1 MYIEIMDTTLRDGE
15 QTSGVAYTATEKLN
29 IAKMLLEEVKVDRIE
44 IASARISEG
53 EFEGASKI
61 IKWATDNGYIDRI
74 EILGF
79 VDDNRSLDWI
89 KQAGGKVVN
98 LLCKGSLKHV
108 QGQLRKTP
116 EEHVSDIKKVLA
128 SADRMGIRVNVY
140 FEDWSNGMRHSP
152 EYVFFLTESLKDE
165 KIDRYMLPDTLGVL
179 NPDEAYRYVKQMV
192 DRFPGKKFDLHAHND
207 YDLSV
212 ANCFSGIKAGA
223 TGIHVTVNGLGERAG
238 NTPLSSIVAL
248 LKDHL
253 QADFSVDETKLVGVS
268 KLVEV
273 FSGITVPKNKPVIGE
288 HVFTQ
293 TCGVHAD
300 GDNKGN
306 LYHNDLMPERFG
318 RTRKYALG
326 KTSGNASIRKNL
338 EELGI
343 ELDPEALRKV
353 TQRVVELGDKKE
365 NISTEDLPYIISDV
379 LGRELLPEKIKIRNY
394 YSSHVYNLKPVS
406 TLSIEIDGQVYEAT
420 STGDGQYDAF
430 MKAVKSI
437 YDQLGKKLPHLVDY
451 AISIPP
457 GGRTDAFV
465 ETIITWE
472 LDDRQFKTRGFES
485 DQQAAAITA
494 TLKMLNLIEGQRNA

>member
-1 MYIEIMDTTLRDGE
+1 MDTTLRDGE
-15 QTSGVAYTATEKLN
+15 QTSGVSYTAVEKLN

-44 IASARISEG
+44 VASARISEG
-53 EFEGASKI
+53 EFEAASKI
-61 IKWATDNGYIDRI
+61 VKWAKDNKLLNRI

-79 VDDNRSLDWI
+79 VDDNKSLDWI
-89 KQAGGKVVN
+89 NKAGGKVVN

-116 EEHVSDIKKVLA
+116 EEHVSDIKKTLA
-128 SADRMGIRVNVY
+128 YAQTLGIAVNVY
-140 FEDWSNGMRHSP
+140 FEDWSNGMRNSP
-152 EYVFFLTESLKDE
+152 DYVFFLVNALKDE
-165 KIDRYMLPDTLGVL
+165 KIERFMLPDTLGIL
-179 NPDEAYRYVKQMV
+179 NPDETFDYVKQMV
-192 DRFPGKKFDLHAHND
+192 EKFPGKKFDLHAHND

-212 ANCFSGIKAGA
+212 ANCFAGVKAGIS
-223 TGIHVTVNGLGERAG
+223 GLHVTVNGLGERAG
-238 NTPLSSIVAL
+238 NTPLSSVVAL

-253 QADFSVDETKLVGVS
+253 KADFSVDETTLFNVS

-273 FSGITVPKNKPVIGE
+273 FSGIGVPNNKPVIGE

-326 KTSGNASIRKNL
+326 KTSGNASIKKNL

-365 NISTEDLPYIISDV
+365 NITTEDLPYIISDV
-379 LGRELLPEKIKIRNY
+379 LGREMLVEKIKIRNY
-394 YSSHVYNLKPVS
+394 YSSHVYNLKPVA
-406 TLSIEIDGQVYEAT
+406 TLSIEIEGKVYEAT

-430 MKAVKSI
+430 MQAVKSI
-437 YDQLGKKLPHLVDY
+437 YDQLGKTLPLLIDY
-451 AISIPP
+451 KISIPP

-465 ETIITWE
+465 ETIITWG
-472 LDDRQFKTRGFES
+472 LGDWQFKTRGFES
-485 DQQAAAITA
+485 DQQEAAIKA
-494 TLKMLNLIEGQRNA
+494 TLKMLNLIEDKKK

>member
-44 IASARISEG
+44 VASARISDG
-53 EFEGASKI
+53 EFEAASKI
-61 IKWATDNGYIDRI
+61 VKWAADNDFLDKI

-79 VDDNRSLDWI
+79 VDNNKSLDWI
-89 KQAGGKVVN
+89 QKVGGKVIN

-116 EEHVSDIKKVLA
+116 EEHVSDIKKTLA
-128 SADRMGIRVNVY
+128 YAKSLGIKVNVY
-140 FEDWSNGMRHSP
+140 FEDWSNGMRNSRD
-152 EYVFFLTESLKDE
+152 YVLYLINALKDE
-165 KIDRYMLPDTLGVL
+165 PIERFMLPDTLGVL
-179 NPDEAYRYVKQMV
+179 NPDETFQYVKEMV
-192 DRFPGKKFDLHAHND
+192 ETFPGKKFDLHAHND

-212 ANCFSGIKAGA
+212 ANCFAGVKAGA
-223 TGIHVTVNGLGERAG
+223 SGLHVTVNGLGERAG
-238 NTPLSSIVAL
+238 NTPLSSVVAL

-253 QADFSVDETKLVGVS
+253 RVDFSVDETMLFNVS

-273 FSGITVPKNKPVIGE
+273 FSGIGVPNNKPVIGE

-326 KTSGNASIRKNL
+326 KTSGNASIKKNL

-343 ELDPEALRKV
+343 ELDAEALKKV

-379 LGRELLPEKIKIRNY
+379 LGRESFQEKIKIRNY

-406 TLSIEIDGQVYEAT
+406 TIAIEIEGKVYEAT

-430 MKAVKSI
+430 MQALKSI
-437 YDQLGKKLPHLVDY
+437 YDQLGKKLPQLVNY
-451 AISIPP
+451 KISIPP

-465 ETIITWE
+465 ETIITWDLNGKE
-472 LDDRQFKTRGFES
+472 FKTRGFEA

-494 TLKMLNLIEGQRNA
+494 TLKMLNILEK